1 MLNSR
6 LGLFSAAYLR
16 KHPFSRSYGVN
27 LPSSLTTLLPLALE
41 SSSYLPVSVC
51 GTGSFQILTAYLVSI
66 HVTFHSIVS
75 FTTGATIA
83 RRNTSEASLCFTFRR
98 LRNLYRM
105 CIGYAFPPHLSSR
118 LTLSGRTFLRNPQIF
133 GGQDSHLPLATHAN
147 ILSRILSSSPYDS
160 PSARIRCSS
169 TIHNVSKASVSGFSP
184 VYLRRRVTRLVSYY
198 ALFK

>member
-1 MLNSR
+1 MSAPILHLSIWQRPVFLLNSR
-6 LGLFSAAYLR
+6 LGLFSAAQSLE
-16 KHPFSRSYGVN
+16 HPLSLSYGVN

-51 GTGSFQILTAYLVSI
+51 GTGSFQIHTAFLVSI

-118 LTLSGRTFLRNPQIF
+118 LTLSGRTFLRKP
-133 GGQDSHLPLATHAN
+133 
-147 ILSRILSSSPYDS
+147 
-160 PSARIRCSS
+160 
-169 TIHNVSKASVSGFSP
+169 
-184 VYLRRRVTRLVSYY
+184 
-198 ALFK
+198 